1 MGLLMIAV
9 AFPLFSVHLKNKEY
23 SCEVSGSHQVH
34 CPNTESDAVSVPLY
48 WQPVAVRIGRLNSFW
63 QNYVSI
69 SQELPD
75 SRYVYSTIS
84 YFVIPSHHIHVH
96 TKQFSCNGTGLLSM
110 SYQLYMLQKSNLNMT
125 VCIRSTNATSQG
137 VRNITICDTFISYSD
152 YTSRLINNCLEQHHL
167 FVEPNG
173 TNCTTLSFTA
183 PRDSFYY
190 ITTASIHQRNTSVDY
205 RVDVNLQYLDSADWL
220 DKTPK
225 CRSIGYPPNSCHIWI
240 ERKNLFHAEEY
251 TIIATNAEDT
261 KYGYLEV
268 RQRYRSLA
276 YIIPALAATAL
287 TLVGYS
293 ICLCVGIFR
302 KVIQISGKRHRKQ
315 NYKSIN
321 N

>member
-1 MGLLMIAV
+1 MGLLMITV

-23 SCEVSGSHQVH
+23 SLEVSGSSQVH
-34 CPNTESDAVSVPLY
+34 CPNTEIDAVSEP
-48 WQPVAVRIGRLNSFW
+48 PVAVRIGRLNSFW

-84 YFVIPSHHIHVH
+84 YFVIPSRHIGVH
-96 TKQFSCNGTGLLSM
+96 TKQFSCNKTGLLD
-110 SYQLYMLQKSNLNMT
+110 YQLYMLQKSNLNLT
-125 VCIRSTNATSQG
+125 VCISSTNGTFQG
-137 VRNITICDTFISYSD
+137 VRNITLCDTWPSYSNYRD
-152 YTSRLINNCLEQHHL
+152 LLINNCLEQHHL

-190 ITTASIHQRNTSVDY
+190 LTTASSNRYSYTTVDSY
-205 RVDVNLQYLDSADWL
+205 RVNVNLRYLDSADL
-220 DKTPK
+220 SDETPK
-225 CRSIGYPPNSCHIWI
+225 CTSIGYVPNSCHIWV

-251 TIIATNAEDT
+251 IIIATNAGDKT
-261 KYGYLEV
+261 YGYIKV

-287 TLVGYS
+287 TLVGCS
-293 ICLCVGIFR
+293 ICLCGGICR
-302 KVIQISGKRHRKQ
+302 KVIQMSRKRHRKQ
-315 NYKSIN
+315 DYNSIN